1 MHWNVDLIITI
12 VHTCRFI
19 AIIFMHMIFQVVE
32 YLDAL
37 FLSVSGLCTS
47 GPINSGTDK
56 TCEFFFKTSIL
67 SAYCILNGHRTILRM
82 V

>member
-37 FLSVSGLCTS
+37 FLIIQAFVQVDRSTVAQIKHVS
-47 GPINSGTDK
+47 
-56 TCEFFFKTSIL
+56 FF
-67 SAYCILNGHRTILRM
+67 
-82 V
+82 

>member
-56 TCEFFFKTSIL
+56 TCEFFF
-67 SAYCILNGHRTILRM
+67 
-82 V
+82 